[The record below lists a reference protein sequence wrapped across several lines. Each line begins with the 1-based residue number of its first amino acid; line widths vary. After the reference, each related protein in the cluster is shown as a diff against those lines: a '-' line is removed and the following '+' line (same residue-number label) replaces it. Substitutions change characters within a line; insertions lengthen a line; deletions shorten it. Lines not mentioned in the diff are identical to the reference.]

1 MVTVSH
7 DLGTIDGRR
16 ATAPAAD
23 GAPAVPGRRRG
34 SAPAASGAPRA
45 LPALRH
51 RGGGWRDPRLW
62 VGLLLVAGSVVVGAR
77 VVAAADDSVAVWA
90 TAGDLG
96 AGDVVGADDLVARRV
111 RFDPAGDVERY
122 LLADEPLPADL
133 ALTRAVGAGE
143 LLPRAA
149 LGPVDDL
156 DTVEVP
162 LAVGPAQVPP
172 SVVEGSVVDVYV
184 APPDARGPADLVLED
199 VVVVDA
205 PPVASEL
212 GTVGDR
218 QLVLAVPE
226 EQVDALP
233 EALGAAAA
241 GTVVVVR
248 EG

>member
-1 MVTVSH
+1 VSH

-16 ATAPAAD
+16 AAPPTPD
-23 GAPAVPGRRRG
+23 GAPPRAGRRREP
-34 SAPAASGAPRA
+34 PAAGPGRVRA
-45 LPALRH
+45 TAAVRH

-62 VGLLLVAGSVVVGAR
+62 VGLLLVAGSVLLGAR

-96 AGDVVGADDLVARRV
+96 VGDVVSADDLVVRRV
-111 RFDPAGDVERY
+111 RFDPAEDLARY
-122 LLADEPLPADL
+122 LPADEPLPADL

-149 LGPVDDL
+149 LGPVGDADV
-156 DTVEVP
+156 VEVP
-162 LAVGPAQVPP
+162 LAVEPAQVPP
-172 SVVEGSVVDVYV
+172 SVAEGSTVDVYV

-205 PPVASEL
+205 PPVTAEL
-212 GTVGDR
+212 GSVGDR

-226 EQVDALP
+226 EQVDRLP
-233 EALGAAAA
+233 DALGAAAA